1 MEEEAELLLLLEVG
15 VDGAEGEEEVG
26 VEGEAEGEVLC
37 RLAGCLVVSE
47 VSARRLCP
55 GGVACVCVCVC
66 VCVCCPA
73 DLLRTFRGRPLD
85 FEGGVVV
92 DEGKLWL
99 ARMGV
104 VPCSNT
110 SSATNLTS
118 SCGSK

>member
-1 MEEEAELLLLLEVG
+1 MLLLLEVG
-15 VDGAEGEEEVG
+15 VEGAEEVVG
-26 VEGEAEGEVLC
+26 VDGEAEGEVLC
-37 RLAGCLVVSE
+37 RLAGCLVVRE

-55 GGVACVCVCVC
+55 GGVVCVCVC
-66 VCVCCPA
+66 VCVGCPA
-73 DLLRTFRGRPLD
+73 DLLRRLRGRPLD

-104 VPCSNT
+104 VPCSKT